1 MMQVLSDAL
10 DGPGAVGRL
19 GSLACSLAMSL
30 WLLIACG
37 GFDAHAHGDADHDH
51 GPPAAAAAGSLPR
64 LAVKSEAYELVS
76 VLDGER
82 LTIYLDRFEDNAPVT
97 DAKITVTI
105 DGESAAAEPAAGN
118 TFVVSSKRFGGHGS
132 VELIFDI
139 KAPEVDDL
147 MIGTLMLPNRPAT
160 DAASNPMS
168 WPARAWSALRHAGED
183 HLALVG
189 LMLLVGVALGLLLRR
204 SRPWRVAAVL
214 LLVLP
219 LIERPAHAHEGHDHG
234 SDSKALAAPGDTA
247 RRLPSGQLFVPKP
260 MQRILDVRTVVAKPE
275 TAAKAVVLV
284 GRVIAN
290 PNRSGVVQSIQ
301 GGRVIAPEQGLPRL
315 GQPVAK
321 GDVLAMVEHAIPAAD
336 RTTISERSGEIEQL
350 IAIAEGRLA
359 RLRPLAERS
368 VVPQSQ
374 ITDAETELEGLKR
387 RRDVIRNTRIAPEV
401 LRAPIDGVVAA
412 SRVVAGQVVQAQD
425 LLFQIVD
432 PASLWIEAL
441 DYGEIDPATLKEATA
456 VGSKPMTL
464 AFQGWSRALQQQATI
479 LHFAIV
485 DPPPSIRVGQPVT
498 VTAKR
503 SDSVT
508 GVIISREAVV
518 RGGNGEMIVWRHVE
532 PEQFEARPVRIEPF
546 DAASVLIAA
555 GVESGDRIVT
565 RGAELINQIR

>member
-1 MMQVLSDAL
+1 
-10 DGPGAVGRL
+10 
-19 GSLACSLAMSL
+19 
-30 WLLIACG
+30 LLLTASG
-37 GFDAHAHGDADHDH
+37 GFVAHAHGDADHDH
-51 GPPAAAAAGSLPR
+51 GPPAAAIAGILPR
-64 LAVKSEAYELVS
+64 LAVKSESYELVAI
-76 VLDGER
+76 LDGER
-82 LTIYLDRFEDNAPVT
+82 LTIYLDRFDDNSPVS
-97 DAKITVTI
+97 DATIAVTI
-105 DGESAAAEPAAGN
+105 DGEAVAAEPTADKTFLAA
-118 TFVVSSKRFGGHGS
+118 SKRLRGDGS
-132 VELIFDI
+132 IELIFDI
-139 KAPEVDDL
+139 QAPAGDDL
-147 MIGTLMLPNRPAT
+147 LIGTLVLPKRTAT
-160 DAASNPMS
+160 DASATVMS
-168 WPARAWSALRHAGED
+168 WPTRAWSALRHAVED
-183 HLALVG
+183 HPG
-189 LMLLVGVALGLLLRR
+189 LVGVMLLIGAMLGFLLRR
-204 SRPWRVAAVL
+204 SRPWSVAAVL

-234 SDSKALAAPGDTA
+234 SDPKALAAPGDTA

-260 MQRILDVRTVVAKPE
+260 MQRILDLRTVVAKPE
-275 TAAKAVVLV
+275 TAAKAVVLA

-290 PNRSGVVQSIQ
+290 PNRSGLVQSIH

-321 GDVLAMVEHAIPAAD
+321 GDMLAMVEHAIPAAD

-350 IAIAEGRLA
+350 IAIAEARLA
-359 RLRPLAERS
+359 RLRPLGDRS

-387 RRDVIRNTRIAPEV
+387 RRDVIRDTRLAPEV
-401 LRAPIDGVVAA
+401 LRAPIDGVIAA

-456 VGSKPMTL
+456 MGSKPMTL

-479 LHFAIV
+479 VHFAIV
-485 DPPPSIRVGQPVT
+485 DPPSSIRVGQPVT

-508 GVIISREAVV
+508 GVIISRDAVV
-518 RGGNGEMIVWRHVE
+518 RGGNGETIIWRHVE
-532 PEQFEARPVRIEPF
+532 PEQFEARPVRTEPF
-546 DAASVLIAA
+546 DASNVLIAA

>member
-1 MMQVLSDAL
+1 
-10 DGPGAVGRL
+10 
-19 GSLACSLAMSL
+19 MSV
-30 WLLIACG
+30 WLLALCG

-64 LAVKSEAYELVS
+64 LATRSEAYELVAI
-76 VLDGER
+76 LDGER
-82 LTIYLDRFEDNAPVT
+82 LTIYLDRLEDNAPVT
-97 DAKITVTI
+97 DAKIAVAI
-105 DGESAAAEPAAGN
+105 DGETVAAEPAADD
-118 TFVVSSKRFGGHGS
+118 TFALTSKRFGGGGA

-139 KAPEVDDL
+139 KAPAGDDL
-147 MIGTLMLPNRPAT
+147 LIGTLMLANRAAT
-160 DAASNPMS
+160 DAAPNTMS
-168 WPARAWSALRHAGED
+168 WAGKAWSALRHAGED

-189 LMLLVGVALGLLLRR
+189 VMLLTGVILGLVLRR
-204 SRPWRVAAVL
+204 TKRWRVAAVL

-219 LIERPAHAHEGHDHG
+219 VSERAARAHEDHDHG
-234 SDSKALAAPGDTA
+234 GDTKALAAPGDTA
-247 RRLPSGQLFVPKP
+247 RRLPNGQLFVPKP

-275 TAAKAVVLV
+275 TVAKAVVLV
-284 GRVIAN
+284 GRVITN
-290 PNRSGVVQSIQ
+290 PNRSGLVQSIQ
-301 GGRVIAPEQGLPRL
+301 GGRVIAPEPGLPRL

-374 ITDAETELEGLKR
+374 IADAETELEGLKR
-387 RRDVIRNTRIAPEV
+387 RREVIRDTRIAPEV
-401 LRAPIDGVVAA
+401 LRAPIDGVIAA
-412 SRVVAGQVVQAQD
+412 ARVVAGQVVQAQD
-425 LLFQIVD
+425 LLFQIID
-432 PASLWIEAL
+432 PASLWVEAF

-456 VGSKPMTL
+456 VGAGSTPMQL

-479 LHFAIV
+479 VQFAIA
-485 DPPPSIRVGQPVT
+485 DPPSAIRVGQPVT
-498 VTAKR
+498 VTARR

-508 GVIISREAVV
+508 GMIISRDAVV
-518 RGGNGEMIVWRHVE
+518 RGSNGETIVWRHVE
-532 PEQFEARPVRIEPF
+532 PEQFEARPVRTQPF
-546 DAASVLIAA
+546 DAANVVIAA